1 MSFQATC
8 IDGFLSDRLCS
19 YHVPLP
25 VWNSSLPPIPDNYT
39 TTIFRPTSEE
49 STTIVTGG
57 RTTLTTV
64 YPTTTD
70 LGTDLPNTI
79 ISKGGT
85 IFTDLA
91 TTEDYNITTNAT
103 ITPTVPICNDM
114 KGTEHYKWIIPLVC
128 IFILCIICIKFRVKI
143 RIIIIG
149 WFPQKQ
155 TITFREE
162 KKVKMRVRVTSIV
175 LEPKTNYED
184 CHTVVMAS
192 TEKLNAETPGTPII
206 NAPRG
211 FYKDNYEDIPS
222 SSDEN
227 EDTNLD
233 KQIFPQK
240 TIIRENSQ
248 APLVDNAVS
257 LDETRALDNG
267 YADESAG
274 NNGVTETIQTISSGI
289 GINPNYKSSSS
300 DDGKKPGIQ
309 KKRVSRGKRNPAY
322 KLAPIKKPNSHGH
335 FVKKSE
341 RAQDIGHANV
351 EIPLDKT
358 KL

>member
-57 RTTLTTV
+57 
-64 YPTTTD
+64 
-70 LGTDLPNTI
+70 
-79 ISKGGT
+79 GT

-91 TTEDYNITTNAT
+91 TTE
-103 ITPTVPICNDM
+103 
-114 KGTEHYKWIIPLVC
+114 GTEHYKWIIPLVC

>member
-49 STTIVTGG
+49 STTIVTG
-57 RTTLTTV
+57 
-64 YPTTTD
+64 
-70 LGTDLPNTI
+70 
-79 ISKGGT
+79 
-85 IFTDLA
+85 
-91 TTEDYNITTNAT
+91 DYNITTNAT

>member
-79 ISKGGT
+79 IS
-85 IFTDLA
+85 
-91 TTEDYNITTNAT
+91 
-103 ITPTVPICNDM
+103 

>member
-114 KGTEHYKWIIPLVC
+114 KGGCIPKLNHIIDEVEGTEHYKWIIPLVC

-192 TEKLNAETPGTPII
+192 TEKLNAEIKTVPMI
-206 NAPRG
+206 NVPEGNNNCLNTGQDDDPSSTEFVNKDNCSDKNEDDNPASKETVKKENCSNNDEDDNHASMETVNKDNCSSNDKDDDPASMETVNKDICSNE
-211 FYKDNYEDIPS
+211 YKDDI
-222 SSDEN
+222 
-227 EDTNLD
+227 LL
-233 KQIFPQK
+233 Q
-240 TIIRENSQ
+240 R
-248 APLVDNAVS
+248 
-257 LDETRALDNG
+257 
-267 YADESAG
+267 
-274 NNGVTETIQTISSGI
+274 
-289 GINPNYKSSSS
+289 
-300 DDGKKPGIQ
+300 KPVN
-309 KKRVSRGKRNPAY
+309 K
-322 KLAPIKKPNSHGH
+322 
-335 FVKKSE
+335 
-341 RAQDIGHANV
+341 DM
-351 EIPLDKT
+351 
-358 KL
+358 